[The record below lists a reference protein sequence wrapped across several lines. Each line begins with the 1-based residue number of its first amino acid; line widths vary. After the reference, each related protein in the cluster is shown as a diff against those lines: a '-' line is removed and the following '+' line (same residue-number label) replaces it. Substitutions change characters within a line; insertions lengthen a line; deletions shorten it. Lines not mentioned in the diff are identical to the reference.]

1 MKMVSEPRTDCK
13 TALRQVCTG
22 RDGGARYSAGV
33 CWYSVRPPAAR
44 REAKQGGSTVRSASS
59 LMVDSFSLGRGIVH
73 RDGFLFA
80 QKEGSSMAE
89 PIIQLKHLTKR
100 FGGGENEVHALEDVS
115 IEVRAGEI
123 FGVIGLSGAGKS
135 TLVRCINLLERPTAG
150 EVIVDGRDMLRLTE
164 KELRK
169 VRQSIG
175 MIFQSFNLLMQR
187 TALDNICFPMELA
200 GAPRREAVRRAEE
213 LLEIVDLAG
222 RAGAY
227 PAQLSGGQKQRV
239 AIARTLATNPRV
251 LLCDEATSALDPK
264 TTRDILRLIQDIN
277 KRLGITVVVITHEMK
292 VIEEICARVAILDHG
307 HLAETGTVEE
317 IFASPSSEAG
327 RRLVY
332 PDGVP
337 EEVLSS
343 AAGQDRVIR
352 VAFNGGTSYQPLIA
366 TLAIDCGVKANI
378 LGADTRNIDGRA
390 FGTMLL
396 GLPREGADKAM
407 TYIRS
412 QKDIT
417 VEEVP
422 DYHG

>member
-1 MKMVSEPRTDCK
+1 
-13 TALRQVCTG
+13 
-22 RDGGARYSAGV
+22 
-33 CWYSVRPPAAR
+33 
-44 REAKQGGSTVRSASS
+44 
-59 LMVDSFSLGRGIVH
+59 
-73 RDGFLFA
+73 
-80 QKEGSSMAE
+80 MAE

-100 FGGGENEVHALEDVS
+100 FGGGGNEVRALEDVS

-187 TALDNICFPMELA
+187 TALDNICFPLELA
-200 GAPRREAVRRAEE
+200 GTPRREAVRRAGE
-213 LLEIVDLAG
+213 LLELVDLAG

-239 AIARTLATNPRV
+239 AIARTLATSPKV

-317 IFASPSSEAG
+317 IFASPRSEAG

>member
-1 MKMVSEPRTDCK
+1 
-13 TALRQVCTG
+13 
-22 RDGGARYSAGV
+22 
-33 CWYSVRPPAAR
+33 
-44 REAKQGGSTVRSASS
+44 
-59 LMVDSFSLGRGIVH
+59 
-73 RDGFLFA
+73 
-80 QKEGSSMAE
+80 MAE
-89 PIIQLKHLTKR
+89 PIIQLKNVTKR
-100 FGGGENEVHALEDVS
+100 FGAGEEEVAALEDIS
-115 IEVRAGEI
+115 IAVQPGEI

-164 KELRK
+164 KELRSA
-169 VRQSIG
+169 RQSIG

-187 TALDNICFPMELA
+187 TALDNICFPLELA
-200 GAPRREAVRRAEE
+200 GTPRREAVRRAGE
-213 LLEIVDLAG
+213 LLELVDLAG

-239 AIARTLATNPRV
+239 AIARTLATSPRV

-317 IFASPSSEAG
+317 IFASPRSEAG

-396 GLPREGADKAM
+396 GLPREGAGKAM
-407 TYIRS
+407 AYIRA

>member
-1 MKMVSEPRTDCK
+1 
-13 TALRQVCTG
+13 
-22 RDGGARYSAGV
+22 
-33 CWYSVRPPAAR
+33 
-44 REAKQGGSTVRSASS
+44 
-59 LMVDSFSLGRGIVH
+59 
-73 RDGFLFA
+73 
-80 QKEGSSMAE
+80 MAE
-89 PIIQLKHLTKR
+89 PIIRLTGLTKR
-100 FGGGENEVHALEDVS
+100 FGGGADQ
-115 IEVRAGEI
+115 VRALSDINLEIQRGEI

-150 EVIVDGRDMLRLTE
+150 SVVVDGKEMTSLSPR
-164 KELRK
+164 ELRK
-169 VRQSIG
+169 ARKSIG
-175 MIFQSFNLLMQR
+175 MIFQGFNLLMQR

-200 GAPRREAVRRAEE
+200 GKPRKEAVARARE
-213 LLEIVDLAG
+213 LLGIVDLAS
-222 RAGAY
+222 RENAY

-239 AIARTLATNPRV
+239 AIARTLAMDPQV

-292 VIEEICARVAILDHG
+292 VIEEICSRVAILDHG
-307 HLAETGTVEE
+307 NLAETGTVEE
-317 IFASPSSEAG
+317 VFASPKSEAG

-337 EEVLSS
+337 YEMLRQE
-343 AAGQDRVIR
+343 ARTARVIR
-352 VAFNGGTSYQPLIA
+352 VAFNGGTAYQPLIA
-366 TLAIDCGVKANI
+366 SLAIDCGVKANI

-396 GLPREGADKAM
+396 GLPEDETQVAKAM
-407 TYIRS
+407 AYIRS

-422 DYHG
+422 DYHE